1 MSSEIILSILDR
13 AEVIRTTA
21 RYPTGMGTWY
31 EYAYTASQRIVH
43 QMITRMQPMMHL
55 YRDESQREYVE
66 FSATVVVMRL
76 EDFKELKKALNSG

>member
-1 MSSEIILSILDR
+1 
-13 AEVIRTTA
+13 
-21 RYPTGMGTWY
+21 
-31 EYAYTASQRIVH
+31 
-43 QMITRMQPMMHL
+43 MMHL